1 MKISKK
7 QKKITQEYNYLK
19 DKIDQIEK
27 LREHDRSA
35 ETWQILRTLKKE
47 KLLYKDK
54 IEKENPFVSK
64 S

>member
-7 QKKITQEYNYLK
+7 QKKVTEEYNYLK

-35 ETWQILRTLKKE
+35 ETWQILRTVKKE

-54 IEKENPFVSK
+54 IEKENLYISK
-64 S
+64 T

>member
-7 QKKITQEYNYLK
+7 QKKVTEEYNYLK

-54 IEKENPFVSK
+54 IEKENLYISK
-64 S
+64 T

>member
-7 QKKITQEYNYLK
+7 QKKITEEYNYLK

-54 IEKENPFVSK
+54 IEKENLYILK
-64 S
+64 T

>member
-1 MKISKK
+1 MNISKK

-19 DKIDQIEK
+19 DKIYQIEK

-54 IEKENPFVSK
+54 IEKENLYISK
-64 S
+64 T

>member
-7 QKKITQEYNYLK
+7 QKKVTEEYNYLK

-54 IEKENPFVSK
+54 IEKENLYILK
-64 S
+64 T

>member
-1 MKISKK
+1 VKISKK
-7 QKKITQEYNYLK
+7 QKKITEEYNYLK
-19 DKIDQIEK
+19 GKIDQIEK

-54 IEKENPFVSK
+54 IEKENLYILK
-64 S
+64 T